1 MMASMEKSVSGL
13 WALLGSGEAGATLF
27 DEVILNM
34 VDNWR

>member
-13 WALLGSGEAGATLF
+13 WALLGSGVAGAMLL

-34 VDNWR
+34 VGNR